1 MKKLFLTAV
10 AAVAVSLVSAQTKT
24 TFGIKAGV
32 NFASLIASE
41 ENFSNVATSGSVVMF
56 SAGAYF
62 DAPLGAGGLS
72 LQPGLYY
79 TGKGGNS
86 NDGEST
92 GKIKLNYLQLP
103 VNVVYTIPV
112 RQGKFFFGGGPYAA
126 YALSAK
132 AQDKIGGRNIS
143 VDLTLGSD
151 NNSDIKRTE
160 FGLTLMVGFQF
171 TNKLILGV
179 NSDLGLTSILP
190 GENNGYSMR
199 NRVYGISAGYSF

>member
-10 AAVAVSLVSAQTKT
+10 AAVAVSLASAQTKT
-24 TFGIKAGV
+24 TFGVKAGV
-32 NFASLIASE
+32 NFASLQAS
-41 ENFSNVATSGSVVMF
+41 SSGSSTTATSGNVTMF
-56 SAGAYF
+56 SAGAFF
-62 DAPLGAGGLS
+62 DAPLGSNGLS

-86 NDGEST
+86 NDGVST

-103 VNVVYTIPV
+103 INLVYSIPV

-132 AQDKIGGRNIS
+132 AEDRVNGRNVS
-143 VDLTLGSD
+143 VDLELGSD
-151 NNSDIKRTE
+151 ADSDIKRTE

-179 NSDLGLTSILP
+179 NSDLGLSNILP
-190 GENNGYSMR
+190 GETNGLSMK
-199 NRVYGISAGYSF
+199 NRVYGITAGFSF